1 MDSYK
6 LRDIGSTVSTFG
18 DEYQTFSDVLNDM
31 IKIDPRLDINDVQD
45 LVDTLGGYEDFEESA
60 KELCMKKL
68 DGVNEDDDDPEAEW
82 GDQMYCRQAGK

>member
-1 MDSYK
+1 MDTYK
-6 LRDIGSTVSTFG
+6 LRDIGATVSTFG

>member
-1 MDSYK
+1 M
-6 LRDIGSTVSTFG
+6 
-18 DEYQTFSDVLNDM
+18 
-31 IKIDPRLDINDVQD
+31 DINDVQD

>member
-6 LRDIGSTVSTFG
+6 LRDIGATVSTFG

>member
-6 LRDIGSTVSTFG
+6 LRDIGATVSTFG

-45 LVDTLGGYEDFEESA
+45 LVDTLGGG
-60 KELCMKKL
+60 MKTSKR
-68 DGVNEDDDDPEAEW
+68 VQKNFA
-82 GDQMYCRQAGK
+82 

>member
-6 LRDIGSTVSTFG
+6 LRDIGATVSTFG

-82 GDQMYCRQAGK
+82 GNQMYCRQAGK

>member
-6 LRDIGSTVSTFG
+6 LRDIGATVSAFG

-45 LVDTLGGYEDFEESA
+45 LVDTLGG
-60 KELCMKKL
+60 
-68 DGVNEDDDDPEAEW
+68 V
-82 GDQMYCRQAGK
+82 